1 MGQFDFRL
9 RVDFSD
15 YKLAETSVR
24 IKLPVTPGGSPR

>member
-24 IKLPVTPGGSPR
+24 IKTPGGSPR